1 MKVIIAG
8 GGTGGHVFP
17 AIAIANAIIAK
28 DPSVE
33 ILFVGAQG
41 KLEMEKVPVAGYK
54 IIGLWISGLQR
65 RVTIKNLLF
74 PIKLLLSLIKS
85 RSIIKNFKPNVVVG
99 VGGYASGP
107 ILKAANH
114 FGIPTVIQEQ
124 NSYAGITNR
133 LLAQKA
139 EAICVAYEG
148 MEKFFPKNKIVLT
161 GNPLR
166 SDVTLISGK
175 RSKGIEYF
183 SLQENKKTLA
193 ILGGSL
199 GALTL
204 NESVDQAFE
213 FLSKQKDIQIL
224 WQCGKS
230 HYERFKYSKV
240 ASLENV
246 HIMPFTDRMDYVY
259 ACADVIIARAGAL
272 TVSELSL
279 VGKPV
284 ILVPSPNVAE
294 DHQTKNAMSL
304 VKKNAAILVN
314 DIEAREI
321 LINKSIVLINNENQ
335 CSVLSEEI
343 KKLARPHASSEIAEI
358 VIKMGNKTK

>member
-41 KLEMEKVPVAGYK
+41 KLEMEKVPIAGYN

-65 RVTIKNLLF
+65 KLTIKNLMF
-74 PIKLLLSLIKS
+74 PVKLLSSLIKS
-85 RSIIKNFKPNVVVG
+85 RRIIKSFKPDVVVG

-114 FGIPTVIQEQ
+114 FKIPTIIQEQ
-124 NSYAGITNR
+124 NSFAGITNR
-133 LLAQKA
+133 LLAQ
-139 EAICVAYEG
+139 EASVICVAYEG
-148 MEKFFPKNKIVLT
+148 MERFFPQAKIILT

-166 SDVTLISGK
+166 SDVSIIAGK
-175 RSKGIEYF
+175 RSKAIEYF
-183 SLQENKKTLA
+183 GLQDNKKTLA
-193 ILGGSL
+193 ILGGSG
-199 GALTL
+199 GALSI
-204 NESVDQAFE
+204 NNA
-213 FLSKQKDIQIL
+213 LSDAYEIISNLDNIQVI
-224 WQCGKS
+224 WQCGQA
-230 HYERFKYSKV
+230 YFERFKVSKL
-240 ASLENV
+240 ATLGNV
-246 HIMPFTDRMDYVY
+246 HIMPFTDRIDYVY
-259 ACADVIIARAGAL
+259 ACADVIVARAGAL

-279 VGKPV
+279 IAKPV

-304 VKKNAAILVN
+304 VRKNAAILVP
-314 DIEAREI
+314 DLEAK
-321 LINKSIVLINNENQ
+321 NVLIKRSIELLNNTDQ
-335 CSVLSEEI
+335 CISLSEEI
-343 KKLARPHASSEIAEI
+343 RKFAKPNASSDIAEI
-358 VIKMGNKTK
+358 VLKEGNRNR